1 MATNYVIS
9 LASLRGRISRNL
21 VAAVFG
27 ALLAT
32 GLGLFLHTYNFGRG
46 LINHSYELQL
56 VARGDVRTR
65 EAVIVYMD
73 EASHSALKQPL
84 NAPWDRSLHAR
95 LINRLTAAGAK
106 AIVFDIVFSDADVRN
121 PAADAEMAKAIQDSG
136 RVVLGIDVVHL
147 GLKDKMGTPPI
158 ELFQQHAAGAGSVEA
173 LADSDLVVRRLHTWD
188 DDLGIPSL
196 SWATASFLGVKAAKG
211 ESTPQAG
218 RWMNYYGPPHFLPS
232 VGYAEALNPAAVE
245 DSVFRDKVI
254 FVGARLLTKF
264 AGERKDEYAHPFSYW
279 LSSEMSAERGTMNFI
294 AGVEIQATAFLNL
307 LRGDWLSRPPLAA
320 ERAVIVGLG
329 LLFGFGLVRLR
340 PVMAVVVGLGGLA
353 FVVAAL
359 QILFTQ
365 KLIWFPWLI
374 VLVQIGLALSW
385 SILFNSVQ
393 FYVQQ
398 RLFEHTL
405 SLYLSPKLV
414 KKFAGNPKLLKP
426 GAEEQVISIF
436 FSDIADFTELS
447 RHLDSDALARLMN
460 HYFETAVSKC
470 IHHTDGTVVKY
481 IGDAIFAF
489 WNAPEAQPDHPWRA
503 CAAAL
508 HFRDQVMQVVD
519 GKPLRTRIGIHSA
532 LARVG
537 NFGSAERV
545 DYTALGES
553 VNLASRLEG
562 LNKFLGTECIVSR
575 ETKEGI
581 GDRLVTRPL
590 GRFQLKGFGKPVEV
604 HELVGWPEEE
614 EKTRP
619 WREAFAQ
626 ALADYQARKL
636 ESAEQGFRRTL
647 ELRPGDGPSESYLA
661 RLEELRAQPLPD
673 DWEAHTIMREK

>member
-1 MATNYVIS
+1 MIS
-9 LASLRGRISRNL
+9 LASLRGRISRSL

-32 GLGLFLHTYNFGRG
+32 GLGLFLHAYNFGRG
-46 LINHSYELQL
+46 LVNHSYELQL
-56 VARGDVRTR
+56 VARGDVPALV
-65 EAVIVYMD
+65 AVIVYMD
-73 EASHSALKQPL
+73 ETSHSALKQPL

-95 LINRLTAAGAK
+95 LINRLVAAGAR
-106 AIVFDIVFSDADVRN
+106 AIVFDVVFSDTDALRPEADVQ
-121 PAADAEMAKAIQDSG
+121 MAKAIKDSG
-136 RVVLGIDVVHL
+136 RVVLGIDVVRL
-147 GLKDKMGTPPI
+147 GLKDKQGFPPI
-158 ELFQQHAAGAGSVEA
+158 EMFLQPAASAGSIEVV
-173 LADSDLVVRRLHTWD
+173 ADSDLVVRRLHTWD

-196 SWATASFLGVKAAKG
+196 SWATASFLGVRATKEENAR
-211 ESTPQAG
+211 QAS

-232 VGYAEALNPAAVE
+232 VGYAEAVDPAVVE
-245 DSVFRDKVI
+245 DSFFRDKVI

-264 AGERKDEYAHPFSYW
+264 AGERKDEFAHPFSYW
-279 LSSEMSAERGTMNFI
+279 LTSNMERERGMMNFI
-294 AGVEIQATAFLNL
+294 AGVEIQATALLNL
-307 LRGDWLSRPPLAA
+307 MRGDWLSRLPLAV
-320 ERAVIVGLG
+320 ERAVIAGLG

-359 QILFTQ
+359 QVLFNQ

-374 VLVQIGLALSW
+374 VLVQIGAALSW

-393 FYVQQ
+393 FYVHK
-398 RLFEHTL
+398 RLLEHTL

-460 HYFETAVSKC
+460 QYFETAVSQC
-470 IHHTDGTVVKY
+470 IHPTDGTVVKY
-481 IGDAIFAF
+481 IGDAVFAF
-489 WNAPEAQPDHPWRA
+489 WNAPEGQSDHAWRA

-508 HFRDQVMQVVD
+508 RFRDQVTQIVD
-519 GKPLRTRIGIHSA
+519 GKPLRTRIGIHSG

-562 LNKFLGTECIVSR
+562 LNKFLGTECIISR

-581 GDRLVTRPL
+581 GDRLVTRSL
-590 GRFQLKGFGKPVEV
+590 GEFQLKGFGKPVEA

-619 WREAFAQ
+619 WRESFAQ
-626 ALADYQARKL
+626 ALADYQARNL
-636 ESAEQGFRRTL
+636 ESAAQGFRRTL

-661 RLEELRAQPLPD
+661 RLEELREQTLPSNWD
-673 DWEAHTIMREK
+673 THTIMREK